1 MSSEKTHIKKDKKG
15 KEFDLGQGFTY
26 HQDFCVCVH
35 VVFES
40 SKELQM
46 KQENKI
52 ASFSNYFNI
61 ALCFPKVGLGTEG
74 SLVGITLS

>member
-26 HQDFCVCVH
+26 HQDVCVCVH

-40 SKELQM
+40 SKEL
-46 KQENKI
+46 
-52 ASFSNYFNI
+52 
-61 ALCFPKVGLGTEG
+61 
-74 SLVGITLS
+74 